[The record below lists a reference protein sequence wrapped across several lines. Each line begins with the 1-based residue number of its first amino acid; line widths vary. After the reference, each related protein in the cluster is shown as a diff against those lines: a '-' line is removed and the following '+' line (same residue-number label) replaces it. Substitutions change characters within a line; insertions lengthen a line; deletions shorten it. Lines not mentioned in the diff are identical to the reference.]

1 MNKKVNV
8 FGKAIPLFVFV
19 LLGIGL
25 VSAALLTVYGTIT
38 GFAAVEQSVIVLDG
52 AGISCTGT
60 NCEYTMGDSPVY
72 GGAVDVQPITIKN
85 RGDNQVPLEFVTTA
99 WKCAGDGYGS
109 CDVEDSD
116 VISTRYYAELKLE
129 NKDPNDWSI
138 ESADDIEATLKY
150 DLVSSDFNYEL
161 EAKGLTANTE
171 YVLIYYA
178 DQQNRYV
185 NWGGDNPGAEI
196 VRFTTDADG
205 YKFVSGSEDSVMS
218 LPDSTDWNI
227 DADYSVA
234 PDGYALHSGAKIWLV
249 PSSDYDAGNKKLTAW
264 YPTNYLFET
273 DMMDYSD
280 GGAFMMNTGEIVVN
294 IENTFNPAT
303 MPGYY
308 KVVTEVLPYTA

>member
-1 MNKKVNV
+1 MRKIMKKKVNV
-8 FGKAIPLFVFV
+8 FGKTIPLFVIV
-19 LLGIGL
+19 LLGVGL
-25 VSAALLTVYGTIT
+25 VSAALIPFYAQIT
-38 GFAAVEQSVIVLDG
+38 GKAKVEQSVIVQGCAD
-52 AGISCTGT
+52 
-60 NCEYTMGDSPVY
+60 NVYEYTMGNSPVY
-72 GGAVDVQPITIKN
+72 GGDVDVKSITMEN
-85 RGDNQVPLEFVTTA
+85 RGDNQIPLNFVTTA
-99 WKCAGDGYGS
+99 RKCTDNGYSS
-109 CDVEDSD
+109 CNVGAND
-116 VISTRYYAELKLE
+116 VISTRYYGELLLE
-129 NKDPNDWSI
+129 NKNTDWAIIPS
-138 ESADDIEATLKY
+138 DNIEATLRY
-150 DLVSSDFNYEL
+150 DLVSPTFDYEL
-161 EAKGLTANTE
+161 EAIGLQAGIE

-178 DQQNRYV
+178 DQQNRFT
-185 NWGGDNPGAEI
+185 NWGGNNPGAEI